1 MKQAPRVDKKDQN
14 REGVYAGDLAAEE
27 AGSKAKQRDSTS
39 EGRAPLLDVRP
50 TEVRRII
57 FSQIEPQQ
65 GAGALSVGNMRMLL
79 DIPLEVRVELG
90 RTQRLLREILA
101 IGPGSV
107 IELDRLAGEPV
118 DVVVNGKIVARGE
131 VVVVDENFGVKISEI
146 ISSAETFT
154 PELAEEMRDAE
165 NA

>member
-1 MKQAPRVDKKDQN
+1 MYTDGSGKEAPVKVKQKN
-14 REGVYAGDLAAEE
+14 TAG
-27 AGSKAKQRDSTS
+27 K
-39 EGRAPLLDVRP
+39 GRAQPMDVMP

-57 FSQIEPQQ
+57 FSQIEPEQ
-65 GAGALSVGNMRMLL
+65 GTGMLSVGNMRMLL

-90 RTQRLLREILA
+90 RTQRVLREILA

-118 DVVVNGKIVARGE
+118 DVLVNGKIVARGE

-146 ISSAETFT
+146 ISSVDTLGS
-154 PELAEEMRDAE
+154 ELAEEVRDDE
-165 NA
+165 KR

>member
-1 MKQAPRVDKKDQN
+1 MHTDGSGEGAPVKVRQRNAADK
-14 REGVYAGDLAAEE
+14 
-27 AGSKAKQRDSTS
+27 
-39 EGRAPLLDVRP
+39 GRARPTDVVP

-57 FSQIEPQQ
+57 FSQIEPEQ
-65 GAGALSVGNMRMLL
+65 GTSAPSVGNMRMLL

-118 DVVVNGKIVARGE
+118 DVLVNGKIVARGE

-146 ISSAETFT
+146 ISSVETLSS
-154 PELAEEMRDAE
+154 ELGEEVRDNE
-165 NA
+165 TGGL